1 MSKTENATNFDTL
14 TPADVAELLD
24 VSEKT
29 VRNWMNKCELPFTEG
44 ARGRV
49 MKWSDAREWY
59 VLRRIEDSG
68 KLGKSGNSVKKT
80 APAMEP
86 GAPAGSDETYNEALT
101 RKTIAD
107 ANLRELELAAE
118 RGDVVAVADVEQS
131 IAKVATSLKT
141 AILALPAKLV
151 TRLYGVKDRNA
162 MRAILDIEARD
173 LCAKLATIG
182 QESAPEPARIVVDE

>member
-1 MSKTENATNFDTL
+1 MVRTETDRRLRKTRKGRKRCQEN
-14 TPADVAELLD
+14 
-24 VSEKT
+24 SS
-29 VRNWMNKCELPFTEG
+29 
-44 ARGRV
+44 RG
-49 MKWSDAREWY
+49 
-59 VLRRIEDSG
+59 
-68 KLGKSGNSVKKT
+68 
-80 APAMEP
+80 EP
-86 GAPAGSDETYNEALT
+86 GAQPVSEETYNDALT

-107 ANLRELELAAE
+107 ANLRELELAVE
-118 RGDVVAVADVEQS
+118 RGEVVAVADVEQS

-182 QESAPEPARIVVDE
+182 QESAPEPARIAVDE